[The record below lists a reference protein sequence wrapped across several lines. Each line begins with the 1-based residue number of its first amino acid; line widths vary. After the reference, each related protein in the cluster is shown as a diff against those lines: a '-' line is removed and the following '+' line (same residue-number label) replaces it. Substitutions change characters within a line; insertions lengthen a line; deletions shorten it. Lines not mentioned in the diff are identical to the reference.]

1 MKKSDYSKE
10 LVQYILKKDQH
21 LALNKVQTEQ
31 LVKYIVQYNDKVRM
45 IPPNQYA
52 CTNEFR
58 FEWESED
65 D

>member
-1 MKKSDYSKE
+1 MKRSEMVVNLAISLMSRLPEMSKE
-10 LVQYILKKDQH
+10 DRRDFASELLQVLEIDG
-21 LALNKVQTEQ
+21 
-31 LVKYIVQYNDKVRM
+31 M